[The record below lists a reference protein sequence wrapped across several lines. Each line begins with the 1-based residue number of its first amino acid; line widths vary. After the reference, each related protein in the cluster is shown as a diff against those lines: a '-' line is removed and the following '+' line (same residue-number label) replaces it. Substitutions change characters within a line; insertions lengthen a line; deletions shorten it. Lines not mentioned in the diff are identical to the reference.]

1 MIYEINITEQA
12 DTDLRGIYEYI
23 AFELLSPQNAAGQ
36 LERLEKSI
44 INLEKFSRKFRHYD
58 KEPWHSRGLRV
69 MPVDNYAVLYT
80 SDDDTKTVT
89 IIRVMYDGRDIDT
102 ELKQHT
108 KM

>member
-1 MIYEINITEQA
+1 
-12 DTDLRGIYEYI
+12 
-23 AFELLSPQNAAGQ
+23 
-36 LERLEKSI
+36 
-44 INLEKFSRKFRHYD
+44 
-58 KEPWHSRGLRV
+58 